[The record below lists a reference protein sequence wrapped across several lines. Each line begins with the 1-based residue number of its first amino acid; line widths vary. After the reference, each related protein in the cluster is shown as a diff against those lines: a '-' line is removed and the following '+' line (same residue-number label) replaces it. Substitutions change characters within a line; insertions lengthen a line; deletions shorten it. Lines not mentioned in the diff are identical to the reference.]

1 MMAIIG
7 DVHIALCDP
16 LNPGF
21 GYQLRITSSHG
32 EELMHASVDT
42 VTGKDLLTVEDALTV
57 VRRTAQQQARGRR

>member
-42 VTGKDLLTVEDALTV
+42 VTGKDLLTVEDALAV
-57 VRRTAQQQARGRR
+57 VRRVAQQARERR